1 MSYFVI
7 SGNPRCACFGHA
19 LHVARYL
26 NEKLPNFQYKK
37 VEKLD
42 SEWADHVLELNR
54 ENKWFIHKSPV
65 IWKEINMWGGKKY
78 LIGGISEFWEY
89 VYCYYG
95 LESLISKEETA
106 KLAADNLKFFLEQHH
121 ADAER
126 LNYVQNISILGACN
140 PQTPILLHDLIEL
153 DEIKK
158 ISGVTFKLHDSLGHI
173 EHKAMFMQEC
183 ADLVNERCIYGHPDT
198 VTVVCDEEDAIKYA
212 DIIIHVED
220 FSRHQNESF
229 DEWLARCYSRMIQ
242 LSEIIN
248 NNENRN
254 LRIILNNHG
263 PVCFLATCL
272 LEFCT
277 RVNPRN
283 IVAVTSDE
291 GLSVIN
297 IVSERTG
304 IPVAKIGAPPVWGFV
319 GVTSFVDERHIVLK
333 ADMYMPYKRALTAPP
348 GSTLPLGIMKTEL
361 RQMSYMLPKDD
372 SIAEEVERRKV
383 DHLKF
388 HQDSYFPNRS
398 NWTTLKNG
406 FLLENSLY

>member
-220 FSRHQNESF
+220 FSR
-229 DEWLARCYSRMIQ
+229 
-242 LSEIIN
+242 
-248 NNENRN
+248 
-254 LRIILNNHG
+254 
-263 PVCFLATCL
+263 
-272 LEFCT
+272 
-277 RVNPRN
+277 
-283 IVAVTSDE
+283 
-291 GLSVIN
+291 
-297 IVSERTG
+297 
-304 IPVAKIGAPPVWGFV
+304 
-319 GVTSFVDERHIVLK
+319 
-333 ADMYMPYKRALTAPP
+333 ALTAPP

-372 SIAEEVERRKV
+372 SIAEEVERRKLKMKV
-383 DHLKF
+383 RLERPPVLAKVRAVTSLLKLWYSKEQAKGVIISLGVCSNGSFEIPSGLVFSQPVKLDDTEKWIPFGKFPLLNDFTKTQIKICSESATHIMKKF
-388 HQDSYFPNRS
+388 HINPVIDDLDLEGGSMYTQYSVNE
-398 NWTTLKNG
+398 TL
-406 FLLENSLY
+406 